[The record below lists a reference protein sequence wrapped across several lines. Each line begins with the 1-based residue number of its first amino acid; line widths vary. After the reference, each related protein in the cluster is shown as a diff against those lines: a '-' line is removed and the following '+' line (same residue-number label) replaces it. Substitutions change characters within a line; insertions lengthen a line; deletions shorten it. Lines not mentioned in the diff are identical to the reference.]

1 MVEMIGGR
9 TKRFFVDQPYNSLLR
24 QCKNTGRG
32 NCILNKLRRALVL
45 HQFNQLL
52 FLMTAPTAFLLV
64 HSASAALMFIS
75 GKKADILY
83 LIHTKMNVQGQP
95 A

>member
-1 MVEMIGGR
+1 
-9 TKRFFVDQPYNSLLR
+9 
-24 QCKNTGRG
+24 
-32 NCILNKLRRALVL
+32 
-45 HQFNQLL
+45 
-52 FLMTAPTAFLLV
+52 MTASTAFLLL

-83 LIHTKMNVQGQP
+83 LIHAKMNVQGQP